1 MLSFGKPTIL
11 LTQKLNVLHALQP
24 SSGSPCRGNSA
35 RATRGWPSR
44 PTSPAASAPS
54 SRSAAGSVASPCR
67 PSQATSSRESRIDTP
82 DAVLYHFSLRNRSRG
97 TWDVLALGFG
107 LVTIISVVWVAGTLF
122 LGLASK
128 TDQHM
133 SEDDGEETLF

>member
-1 MLSFGKPTIL
+1 MLSFGNPL
-11 LTQKLNVLHALQP
+11 YYSLNVLHALQP

-67 PSQATSSRESRIDTP
+67 PSQATFSRESRIDTL
-82 DAVLYHFSLRNRSRG
+82 DAVLYHFSETDL
-97 TWDVLALGFG
+97 VALGTCSRSGSAWSQSSQWCGWRGRCF
-107 LVTIISVVWVAGTLF
+107 SVSHRKLTGIGMRMTGMKHCSNRF
-122 LGLASK
+122 
-128 TDQHM
+128 
-133 SEDDGEETLF
+133 